1 MIIGTTSNSRRGM
14 TTIAVLVCLL
24 IITLISGALL
34 KVGLAQ
40 RDMSRDR
47 ERRLQA
53 EWLAESGVDRA
64 LARLTLDHNYTG
76 ETWPITARELGLP
89 EGTPTTGSTGQA
101 DRSGAIVTIAIEP
114 IAGKANRR
122 GIRVQ
127 ADYPPDPPRRSR
139 HTKQMLIDLE
149 PSKVGVAP

>member
-1 MIIGTTSNSRRGM
+1 MIVGTTSNSRRGM

-40 RDMSRDR
+40 RDLSRDR

-53 EWLAESGVDRA
+53 EWLAESGADRA
-64 LARLTLDHNYTG
+64 LARLTLDHTYTG

-89 EGTPTTGSTGQA
+89 EGTAPTGSTGQA
-101 DRSGAIVTIAIEP
+101 DRSGAIVTIAVEP

-122 GIRVQ
+122 RIRVQ

-149 PSKVGVAP
+149 PSKTK

>member
-1 MIIGTTSNSRRGM
+1 MIVGMTSNSRRGM

-40 RDMSRDR
+40 RDLSRER

-53 EWLAESGVDRA
+53 EWLAESGADRA
-64 LARLTLDHNYTG
+64 IARLTLDRTYTG
-76 ETWPITARELGLP
+76 ETWSITARELGLP
-89 EGTPTTGSTGQA
+89 EGTASTGSTAEA
-101 DRSGAIVTIAIEP
+101 DRSGAIVSIAVEP
-114 IAGKANRR
+114 IAGQANRR
-122 GIRVQ
+122 RIRVQ

-149 PSKVGVAP
+149 LSTTKK

>member
-1 MIIGTTSNSRRGM
+1 MIVGTTSNSRRGM

-40 RDMSRDR
+40 RDLSRDR

-53 EWLAESGVDRA
+53 EWLAESGADRA
-64 LARLTLDHNYTG
+64 IARLTLDRAYTG
-76 ETWPITARELGLP
+76 ETWAITANELGLP
-89 EGTPTTGSTGQA
+89 ERTAPSESTGPA
-101 DRSGAIVTIAIEP
+101 DRSGAIVTIAVEP

-122 GIRVQ
+122 RIRVQ

-139 HTKQMLIDLE
+139 HTKQMLIDLG
-149 PSKVGVAP
+149 PSTTTK

>member
-1 MIIGTTSNSRRGM
+1 MIVGTTSNSRRGM

-34 KVGLAQ
+34 KVGVAQ
-40 RDMSRDR
+40 RDLSRDR

-53 EWLAESGVDRA
+53 EWLAESGADRA
-64 LARLTLDHNYTG
+64 IARLTVDPTYTG

-89 EGTPTTGSTGQA
+89 EATAPTGSTGQA
-101 DRSGAIVTIAIEP
+101 DRSGAIVTIAVEP
-114 IAGKANRR
+114 IAGYPNRR
-122 GIRVQ
+122 RIRAQ

-149 PSKVGVAP
+149 PSTAK